1 MEAPSSSSDLPPCRV
16 LCDKFWGSRLS
27 AESFCEG
34 DPLLSFPSLWADAST
49 FVSQYRDGHMDVAL
63 ADMVKLLL
71 ASGSYLQMEELIKHG
86 IISWDYTLEQDNL
99 TCRPTLIHLV
109 CALNCKPLLESMLKQ
124 IPKNGILSVKD
135 SEHEHKGNNS
145 NK

>member
-1 MEAPSSSSDLPPCRV
+1 MEASSSSSNLPSCRV
-16 LCDKFWGSRLS
+16 QLCDIWGSRLS
-27 AESFCEG
+27 AESFRDG
-34 DPLLSFPSLWADAST
+34 DPPLSFPSLWPDAST

-86 IISWDYTLEQDNL
+86 IISWDYMLEQDNL
-99 TCRPTLIHLV
+99 TYTLIHLV
-109 CALNCKPLLESMLKQ
+109 CALNCKPLLESMVKQ

-135 SEHEHKGNNS
+135 SEGEHNRNN
-145 NK
+145 NKE